1 MTLSCHFSINFE
13 NFRKSYI
20 KLITSVVICSSLQKS
35 SQKEKTNKQTLCKS
49 VGHQVTRVA
58 EESAMALGLEEEM
71 EHSVVTEVIGVA
83 DIMLQEAEAE
93 VKAEKEDLTKITLT
107 RKSKMESQVLTN
119 FMESQTRDSKVDEAT
134 TVAAISDLTSE
145 QGEEMIVEDVV
156 VAIPGINGRR
166 QIRIRGTR
174 MLHQMRK

>member
-1 MTLSCHFSINFE
+1 
-13 NFRKSYI
+13 
-20 KLITSVVICSSLQKS
+20 
-35 SQKEKTNKQTLCKS
+35 
-49 VGHQVTRVA
+49 
-58 EESAMALGLEEEM
+58 MALGLEEEM

-145 QGEEMIVEDVV
+145 QGEEMIVGDVV
-156 VAIPGINGRR
+156 VAIPGISGRR